1 MSYKQLENSMHK
13 PCNADEEEEGED
25 DDEEEEEEEQQ
36 VFPSLV

>member
-1 MSYKQLENSMHK
+1 MSYKQFENSMPK

>member
-1 MSYKQLENSMHK
+1 MSYKQFENSMHK

>member
-1 MSYKQLENSMHK
+1 MSYKQFENNMHK

>member
-1 MSYKQLENSMHK
+1 MSYKQFENSMHK
-13 PCNADEEEEGED
+13 PCNADEEEEWED